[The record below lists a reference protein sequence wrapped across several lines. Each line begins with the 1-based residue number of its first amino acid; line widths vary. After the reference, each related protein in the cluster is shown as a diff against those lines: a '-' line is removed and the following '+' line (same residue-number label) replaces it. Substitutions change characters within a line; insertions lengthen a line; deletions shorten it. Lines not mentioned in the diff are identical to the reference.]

1 MNNETTGALEAAKAA
16 KKKEE
21 IEPISVKGQLAFTIR
36 KAREDF
42 EYFHYDKADAA
53 DGLAAV
59 RYFRNEF
66 SPSEDNYNQVKKGL
80 DCIENAIYNLLYYIG
95 LMESEEGNAL

>member
-1 MNNETTGALEAAKAA
+1 MSNETGALEAAKAA

-21 IEPISVKGQLAFTIR
+21 IEPILVKGQLAFSVR

-42 EYFHYDKADAA
+42 EYFHYEKADAA

-59 RYFRNEF
+59 RYLRNELC
-66 SPSEDNYNQVKKGL
+66 PSDDDYNQVKRGL

-95 LMESEEGNAL
+95 IMESEEGNAL

>member
-1 MNNETTGALEAAKAA
+1 MNNGTTGALEAAKTA

-21 IEPISVKGQLAFTIR
+21 IEPISVKGQLAYCIR
-36 KAREDF
+36 KAREDN

-59 RYFRNEF
+59 RYFRNELY
-66 SPSEDNYNQVKKGL
+66 PSDSNYNEAKKGL
-80 DCIENAIYNLLYYIG
+80 ACIENAIYNLLYYIG

>member
-1 MNNETTGALEAAKAA
+1 MNNETGALEAAKAA

-21 IEPISVKGQLAFTIR
+21 IEPILVKGQLAFHIR
-36 KAREDF
+36 KTRDDYEF
-42 EYFHYDKADAA
+42 FHYEKADAA

-59 RYFRNEF
+59 RYFRNELH
-66 SPSEDNYNQVKKGL
+66 PSDDNYNSIKKGL
-80 DCIENAIYNLLYYIG
+80 DSIENSIYNLLFYIG